1 MNKILLFTILAVIL
15 LSVSFTSVSAS
26 PESEQKLMD
35 KIKSLEKKIKDL
47 LSESAKI
54 KKENYKLKSENAKV
68 KDENAKLKSENT
80 NLKSENANLKTSSTK
95 YTSPPEST
103 QSTTPKEST
112 QSTTTKDNLSK
123 SSLYSQ
129 AVEWN
134 YKDMQ
139 RNPEKY
145 QGKVIAVTG
154 IVYGVK
160 WSMTDDYNYYPNYY
174 DMITPDGLVVGSSFF
189 FLVYDGI
196 LLADDKISVV
206 GYVEGYITDWG
217 DPKPIIKVAY
227 LEFID

>member
-1 MNKILLFTILAVIL
+1 
-15 LSVSFTSVSAS
+15 
-26 PESEQKLMD
+26 MD

-68 KDENAKLKSENT
+68 KDENAKLKSENAKVKDENAKLKSENT
-80 NLKSENANLKTSSTK
+80 NLKSENANLKTS
-95 YTSPPEST
+95 ST

-154 IVYGVK
+154 KVFFLK
-160 WSMTDDYNYYPNYY
+160 WSMTDEDNYYYPNYY
-174 DMITPDGLVVGSSFF
+174 DIITPDGLVTDNFML
-189 FLVYDGI
+189 LVYDGI
-196 LLADDKISVV
+196 LLTDDRISLV
-206 GYVEGYITDWG
+206 GYVEGYDMDFG
-217 DPKPIIKVAY
+217 DPRPIIKVAY

>member
-1 MNKILLFTILAVIL
+1 
-15 LSVSFTSVSAS
+15 
-26 PESEQKLMD
+26 MD

-68 KDENAKLKSENT
+68 KDENAKLKSENAKVKDENAKLKSENT
-80 NLKSENANLKTSSTK
+80 NLKSENANLKTS
-95 YTSPPEST
+95 ST

-154 IVYGVK
+154 KVYGMK
-160 WSMTDDYNYYPNYY
+160 WPMTDEDNYYYPNYY

-196 LLADDKISVV
+196 LLTDDKISVV

>member
-80 NLKSENANLKTSSTK
+80 NLKSENANLKTSST
-95 YTSPPEST
+95 

-123 SSLYSQ
+123 SPLYSQ

-154 IVYGVK
+154 KVFSLK
-160 WSMTDDYNYYPNYY
+160 WSMTDEDNYYYPNYY
-174 DMITPDGLVVGSSFF
+174 DMITPDGLVTGNFML
-189 FLVYDGI
+189 LVYDGI
-196 LLADDKISVV
+196 LLTDDRISVV
-206 GYVEGYITDWG
+206 GYVEGYNMDWG

>member
-1 MNKILLFTILAVIL
+1 MNKIILFTILSVIL

-68 KDENAKLKSENT
+68 KDENAKLKSENA
-80 NLKSENANLKTSSTK
+80 KVKDENANLKTS
-95 YTSPPEST
+95 ST

-154 IVYGVK
+154 KVFFLK
-160 WSMTDDYNYYPNYY
+160 WSMTDEDNYYYPNYY
-174 DMITPDGLVVGSSFF
+174 DIIIPDGLVVAPSFML
-189 FLVYDGI
+189 LVYDGI
-196 LLADDKISVV
+196 LLTDDRISLV
-206 GYVEGYITDWG
+206 GYVEGYYMDFG
-217 DPKPIIKVAY
+217 DPAPIIKVAY

>member
-80 NLKSENANLKTSSTK
+80 NLKSENANLKTSST
-95 YTSPPEST
+95 

-154 IVYGVK
+154 KVYPVK
-160 WSMTDDYNYYPNYY
+160 WLMIDEDNYYYPNYY
-174 DMITPDGLVVGSSFF
+174 DIITPEGVISSYFF
-189 FLVYDGI
+189 DRMLFLVYDGI

-206 GYVEGYITDWG
+206 GYVEGYHTDEG
-217 DPKPIIKVAY
+217 DPIPIIKVAY